1 VIRCRQTTW
10 ALVAVAAAALAG
22 RAGASSIASYQLENT
37 GTTTV
42 TQILAEINPAGSV
55 FAPTDQNLNPLK
67 IITTPSGPTGT
78 SVSSGFDPV
87 GPTADQA
94 IDHIGTGTLANG
106 DPLQVLDLQFDS
118 RGFTPG
124 AVMNFSLTLTAG
136 DAAPTLTLIDPTTG
150 LPATGLSLVP
160 FTAAASSTG
169 GSGTTTTPTGGG
181 STPSNNV
188 PEPAT
193 LALWSVIAG
202 LGMLRARAFRRGRRI
217 EV

>member
-1 VIRCRQTTW
+1 
-10 ALVAVAAAALAG
+10 VAAAALAG

-42 TQILAEINPAGSV
+42 TQIVAEINPAGSV
-55 FAPTDQNLNPLK
+55 FAPTDQNLNPFT
-67 IITTPSGPTGT
+67 IITTPSGPSGT
-78 SVSSGFDPV
+78 SVSSGFDLV
-87 GPTADQA
+87 GPATTTPSGSSNTSPTAGQA
-94 IDHIGTGTLANG
+94 LDHIGSGTLANG

-118 RGFTPG
+118 KGFAPG
-124 AVMNFSLTLTAG
+124 AVMNFSLALTAG
-136 DAAPTLTLIDPTTG
+136 DAAPALTLIDPTTG

-169 GSGTTTTPTGGG
+169 GSGTTTTSGGGG